1 MHELCILIT
10 YPPCHGCHDP
20 GLSISTHLEY
30 DEPPKQTPAGGIFFC
45 RDVRVLVIAG
55 RNFVGM
61 TRTDLSKDRA
71 DYHHQ
76 IGGGFEKKS
85 GEIYVPGSKL
95 LILIYFGDGHPTFK
109 DGNPFNANL
118 LRHFF
123 ATSIVRRIAC

>member
-1 MHELCILIT
+1 M
-10 YPPCHGCHDP
+10 
-20 GLSISTHLEY
+20 
-30 DEPPKQTPAGGIFFC
+30 
-45 RDVRVLVIAG
+45 LVIAG

-118 LRHFF
+118 LRHLFCHF
-123 ATSIVRRIAC
+123 HCEADSMLSQCKVIMLHSQAWLL